1 MSFSEN
7 FEAAKNLAME
17 AAQTAAAKAKELA
30 AVAKA
35 NISIYA
41 EEDKV
46 KKAEIELGKLY
57 YRDYAVGEELDS
69 AEYLPWCQKIDE
81 SKKAI
86 AELKDFIAS
95 LREDEAPAETEAAPT
110 DDDFEIVGA
119 DDEPK
124 ADETPAVEA
133 PKTEEAP
140 AEEAPAADPQRTYV
154 ALGDSIVSGVGL
166 PDFKYTEA
174 AIGIDAAPNFE
185 GYPEQCYV
193 SLVGKGLGLDRQ
205 HAINLGLPGL
215 TTGDLADMLHTGAM
229 PQMNQQAGTYYVYP
243 QMLDYLKRAD
253 VISVQIGS
261 NDALVPALVALGNAT
276 NWKSEQLVATMVS
289 GVLREPSFE
298 NLQRLNSDL
307 SRLRLTRE
315 EKQATTQ
322 LLLGGGTD
330 AICEQAYQEA
340 AVNMPQVVA
349 ELRALNPDAQII
361 LLGYTNPV
369 PLLPE
374 WTQLF
379 RRLNALSKSLAAQNE
394 NVTYVPIPFA
404 MTATDAHP
412 TVSGH
417 KYIANRIL
425 RAIKK

>member
-1 MSFSEN
+1 MNYPRFAAWLCSAAALVLLAVPAFAQQPDALPPEQTSPAAQVQPIE
-7 FEAAKNLAME
+7 EAA
-17 AAQTAAAKAKELA
+17 
-30 AVAKA
+30 
-35 NISIYA
+35 A
-41 EEDKV
+41 EETAPD
-46 KKAEIELGKLY
+46 A
-57 YRDYAVGEELDS
+57 
-69 AEYLPWCQKIDE
+69 
-81 SKKAI
+81 
-86 AELKDFIAS
+86 
-95 LREDEAPAETEAAPT
+95 EAPAEETPTEETSPAEET
-110 DDDFEIVGA
+110 VTE
-119 DDEPK
+119 
-124 ADETPAVEA
+124 ETPAA
-133 PKTEEAP
+133 EEAAQP
-140 AEEAPAADPQRTYV
+140 AEEAPAGETADPQRTYV

-174 AIGIDAAPNFE
+174 AIGMDVAANFE

-205 HAINLGLPGL
+205 HAIDLGLPGL
-215 TTGDLADMLHTGAM
+215 TTGDLVDILRTGAM
-229 PQMNQQAGTYYVYP
+229 PQMNQLAGTYYVYP

-253 VISVQIGS
+253 IISVQIGS
-261 NDALVPALVALGNAT
+261 NDALVPSLVALGNAT

-289 GVLREPSFE
+289 GVLRTPSFE

-315 EKQATTQ
+315 ERKATTQ

-330 AICEQAYQEA
+330 AICEQAYQDA

-349 ELRALNPDAQII
+349 QLRALNPDAQII
-361 LLGYTNPV
+361 LVGYTNPV

-379 RRLNALSKSLAAQNE
+379 RRLNALAKNLAAQNE
-394 NVTYVPIPFA
+394 NVTYVPVPFA

-412 TVSGH
+412 TASGH

-425 RAIKK
+425 RAVARK